1 MSRSRRPWS
10 TASPLKRRSR
20 IANSSSSTFGIADK
34 WPVLTE
40 PYCQWVIEDTFSDGR
55 PPLDEVGAEF
65 VADVSDHKLVKTRL
79 LNGTH
84 IALACLATL
93 AGYQRT
99 DEAMA
104 DDVIFDYVE
113 QLMRDEIQPLL
124 PAVPGM
130 NTPDYRNTLLAR
142 LSNPQMSDQLSR
154 LARRGTSKISQ
165 FVLPSLQEAI
175 AQGRPHTLLM
185 LAVAGWAR
193 YMRGHDLKGRKFRI
207 EDSQAIP
214 VVRLAT
220 MASNNPDPLLG
231 HEMFAEVRAVPGFAE
246 RLGDMIADID
256 EHGVIPTLRR
266 ALRDDARE
274 LVVVM
279 NRKGLTVVREFD
291 PAPITTL
298 LCDAD
303 DNLFPSE
310 RPAFAA
316 STEVTNRFLARFG
329 VTAPL
334 SAEELRKR
342 AVGKNFRTTAV
353 DLAVQCEVPI
363 EQTLA
368 QGRPEAVS
376 LRTATSRTV
385 MRYAPTNSSNGC
397 AKNASRSPL
406 IWPST
411 LKPDPQV
418 LEPLRDLA
426 TQYALAAVSSSAIKR
441 LHACFTA
448 TGLDPLIPPDTRFSA
463 EDSLPVPTSKPD
475 PAVYLHAGQVLGV
488 DAHQGL
494 AIEDSVAGATSAVAA
509 GYVTVGNVMFVPDD
523 ERDCRRAELIDAG
536 AVAITDSWRALAD
549 VLLLS
554 TVTAGGSPLT

>member
-1 MSRSRRPWS
+1 
-10 TASPLKRRSR
+10 
-20 IANSSSSTFGIADK
+20 
-34 WPVLTE
+34 
-40 PYCQWVIEDTFSDGR
+40 
-55 PPLDEVGAEF
+55 
-65 VADVSDHKLVKTRL
+65 
-79 LNGTH
+79 
-84 IALACLATL
+84 
-93 AGYQRT
+93 
-99 DEAMA
+99 
-104 DDVIFDYVE
+104 
-113 QLMRDEIQPLL
+113 
-124 PAVPGM
+124 
-130 NTPDYRNTLLAR
+130 
-142 LSNPQMSDQLSR
+142 
-154 LARRGTSKISQ
+154 
-165 FVLPSLQEAI
+165 
-175 AQGRPHTLLM
+175 
-185 LAVAGWAR
+185 
-193 YMRGHDLKGRKFRI
+193 
-207 EDSQAIP
+207 
-214 VVRLAT
+214 
-220 MASNNPDPLLG
+220 
-231 HEMFAEVRAVPGFAE
+231 
-246 RLGDMIADID
+246 
-256 EHGVIPTLRR
+256 
-266 ALRDDARE
+266 
-274 LVVVM
+274 M
-279 NRKGLTVVREFD
+279 NREGLTVVRGFD

-316 STEVTNRFLARFG
+316 STGVTNRFLTRFG

-342 AVGKNFRTTAV
+342 AIGKNFRTTAV

-368 QGRPEAVS
+368 QGRPEARVAS
-376 LRTATSRTV
+376 DSDVANGHALCADELEQWVLQEREQVTAHL
-385 MRYAPTNSSNGC
+385 A
-397 AKNASRSPL
+397 A
-406 IWPST
+406 T

-426 TQYALAAVSSSAIKR
+426 TQYTLAAVSSSAIKR

-448 TGLDPLIPPDTRFSA
+448 TGLDPLIPPDVRFSA

-554 TVTAGGSPLT
+554 AVPAGGSPLT

>member
-1 MSRSRRPWS
+1 
-10 TASPLKRRSR
+10 
-20 IANSSSSTFGIADK
+20 
-34 WPVLTE
+34 
-40 PYCQWVIEDTFSDGR
+40 
-55 PPLDEVGAEF
+55 
-65 VADVSDHKLVKTRL
+65 
-79 LNGTH
+79 
-84 IALACLATL
+84 
-93 AGYQRT
+93 
-99 DEAMA
+99 
-104 DDVIFDYVE
+104 
-113 QLMRDEIQPLL
+113 
-124 PAVPGM
+124 
-130 NTPDYRNTLLAR
+130 
-142 LSNPQMSDQLSR
+142 
-154 LARRGTSKISQ
+154 
-165 FVLPSLQEAI
+165 
-175 AQGRPHTLLM
+175 
-185 LAVAGWAR
+185 
-193 YMRGHDLKGRKFRI
+193 
-207 EDSQAIP
+207 
-214 VVRLAT
+214 
-220 MASNNPDPLLG
+220 
-231 HEMFAEVRAVPGFAE
+231 
-246 RLGDMIADID
+246 
-256 EHGVIPTLRR
+256 
-266 ALRDDARE
+266 
-274 LVVVM
+274 M

-310 RPAFAA
+310 RPAFSA
-316 STEVTNRFLARFG
+316 STEVTNRFLTRFG

-342 AVGKNFRTTAV
+342 AIGKNFRTTAV

-368 QGRPEAVS
+368 QGRPEARVAS
-376 LRTATSRTV
+376 DSDVANGHALCADELEQWVLQEREQVTAHL
-385 MRYAPTNSSNGC
+385 A
-397 AKNASRSPL
+397 A
-406 IWPST
+406 T

-426 TQYALAAVSSSAIKR
+426 TQYTLAAVSSSAIKR

-554 TVTAGGSPLT
+554 AVPAGGSPLT